1 MQKHFF
7 KDEFKPI
14 TAKRKRELDALLREV
29 REANKDPNFK
39 KFVQELHKYHLGL
52 K

>member
-1 MQKHFF
+1 MQKRIF

-14 TAKRKRELDALLREV
+14 TAKRKKELDALV
-29 REANKDPNFK
+29 KKVHAANKDPDFK
-39 KFVQELHKYHLGL
+39 KYVSELHKYHLGL